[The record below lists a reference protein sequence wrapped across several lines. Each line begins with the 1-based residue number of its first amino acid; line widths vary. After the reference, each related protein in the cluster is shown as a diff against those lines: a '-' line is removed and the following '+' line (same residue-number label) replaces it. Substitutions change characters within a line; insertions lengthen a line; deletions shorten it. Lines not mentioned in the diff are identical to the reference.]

1 MAQGNEGLIEL
12 MDPNSNSLWC
22 TPVSKRNRRMLE
34 WKDTHLNSH
43 WPTLLSQGNGWL
55 LEWRA
60 LNSNGSGPSTVWK
73 KITIQLFKQPGSKC
87 DDHAKTPHINSR
99 ILTVPWSATQAT
111 RRYRPKMGKYSKRK
125 ETRSDDTRKGRNL
138 VSTGK
143 CVSPGTPQRA
153 RICEDR
159 WNP

>member
-34 WKDTHLNSH
+34 WS
-43 WPTLLSQGNGWL
+43 
-55 LEWRA
+55 A

-159 WNP
+159 